1 METTGKYWIRQNKD
15 HTPRDT
21 IKSLRKQDSDQE
33 NPTYE
38 EDSKKMAEMTRDYH
52 QELQNIGLQ
61 ETTEEDYNEVLLH
74 LNTKLNQADKN
85 LLATFIRYEE
95 VEEALHLL
103 PNGTAAGLDGLPHEF
118 WKNFASRFTNDKK
131 NGNPAFDIIK
141 CLKTVFNEIE
151 KTGPDPQSSFASGWM
166 CPIYKKGEKSEIA
179 NYRPITVLNTDYKIM
194 TRTLTTRLANIT
206 PKIIHKDQAGF
217 MKGRRIEDQT
227 ELVKL
232 LIR

>member
-1 METTGKYWIRQNKD
+1 MEKRIANYLSTDPGNRTESAQKILDNFKREVVQTIKQHVRKMTPIMDKKIADEKKQLETTMNERLPENERQLIIAQIEERIKQLETDRHMKIRDNIATKSRIEMETIGKYWIRQNKD

-52 QELQNIGLQ
+52 QELQNIGSQ

-118 WKNFASRFTNDKK
+118 WKTFAS
-131 NGNPAFDIIK
+131 
-141 CLKTVFNEIE
+141 
-151 KTGPDPQSSFASGWM
+151 
-166 CPIYKKGEKSEIA
+166 
-179 NYRPITVLNTDYKIM
+179 
-194 TRTLTTRLANIT
+194 
-206 PKIIHKDQAGF
+206 
-217 MKGRRIEDQT
+217 
-227 ELVKL
+227 
-232 LIR
+232 